1 MGHYPV
7 AVCKTTLATPGQVA
21 ISPCLAASL
30 PRRTPT
36 GPANKEHNLCYPH
49 VRSYESVGGHGGKPP
64 CRLMGMGHLWLWSV
78 LCWGRR
84 RGQKMSPKDGRSV
97 DGWHSLWDGS
107 QPHLRFLLPSIAQ
120 SRAMASTHRHG
131 KQGSVPRAAVPPPLQ
146 HLAGP
151 RFWQARRADI
161 IHKSVLGLT
170 TGSHTGVLGN
180 PTPPWATAAQGQ

>member
-1 MGHYPV
+1 
-7 AVCKTTLATPGQVA
+7 
-21 ISPCLAASL
+21 
-30 PRRTPT
+30 
-36 GPANKEHNLCYPH
+36 
-49 VRSYESVGGHGGKPP
+49 
-64 CRLMGMGHLWLWSV
+64 
-78 LCWGRR
+78 
-84 RGQKMSPKDGRSV
+84 MSPKDGGSV

-107 QPHLRFLLPSIAQ
+107 QPHLRLLLSSIAQ
-120 SRAMASTHRHG
+120 SRTMASTHRHG